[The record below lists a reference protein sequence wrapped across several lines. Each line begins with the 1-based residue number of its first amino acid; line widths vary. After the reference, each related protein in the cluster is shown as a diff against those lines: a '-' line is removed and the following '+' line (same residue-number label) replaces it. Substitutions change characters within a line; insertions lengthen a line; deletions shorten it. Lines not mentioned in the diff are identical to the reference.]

1 MVIGIIHKFKRFL
14 IQTIIIQYKII
25 YERIPDQW
33 KNKGAYTKKGVFNFK
48 ILKTEIFNNFK
59 HFSVLNLNTV

>member
-1 MVIGIIHKFKRFL
+1 MKEFQINE
-14 IQTIIIQYKII
+14 KIKV
-25 YERIPDQW
+25 P
-33 KNKGAYTKKGVFNFK
+33 TLKKGVFNFK